1 MERFADRNQ
10 KYSQVFLIFTTAKIC
25 FKTEAAC
32 TPPANCRMARTKQT
46 ARRPAEMTTCPLRGI
61 QKKPVAQAS
70 GHARQ
75 TKDDTEKRVPKV
87 RRTEDAH
94 GAACGRHRQ
103 ADEERIRELAV
114 KAYQSLKQNS
124 GFFTIEDMLFEI
136 EEQGVFH
143 QQHLLKF
150 KDIISG
156 VVYDMTN
163 ASAISPDDDA

>member
-1 MERFADRNQ
+1 M
-10 KYSQVFLIFTTAKIC
+10 
-25 FKTEAAC
+25 
-32 TPPANCRMARTKQT
+32 
-46 ARRPAEMTTCPLRGI
+46 RGI
-61 QKKPVAQAS
+61 EKKPVLQA
-70 GHARQ
+70 R
-75 TKDDTEKRVPKV
+75 DDTKKRAPEAKCSG
-87 RRTEDAH
+87 DSH
-94 GAACGRHRQ
+94 GAAYAKYRQ

-150 KDIISG
+150 KDIISA

>member
-1 MERFADRNQ
+1 MVLRICFETTSLGTLPRRDPDMERFADRNQ
-10 KYSQVFLIFTTAKIC
+10 KYSQVFLIFTTVKIC

-114 KAYQSLKQNS
+114 KAYHCLLYTSPSPRDKRQSRMPS
-124 GFFTIEDMLFEI
+124 
-136 EEQGVFH
+136 
-143 QQHLLKF
+143 
-150 KDIISG
+150 
-156 VVYDMTN
+156 
-163 ASAISPDDDA
+163 SA